1 MESQDC
7 IFCKI
12 VKGEVPANFEYEGDK
27 VVVFPDI
34 HPQAPVHLLIVPKA
48 HIPHFVELSDKQVWD
63 EMDDV
68 AKELIKKHNLV
79 ERGYRLIM
87 NGGASALVDHLH
99 MHLLGEVAAE

>member
-48 HIPHFVELSDKQVWD
+48 HIPHFGD